1 MADDTKIDLFA
12 PQPEPLQSEELTPGG
27 MVYSPGE
34 GVSLADPTGDLKK
47 KAEEELARATAQ
59 KTIRDDPERKKRI
72 ATKRKIRKRI
82 EDKVGKGNAKYAALA
97 LGAAEG
103 GDPTGLM
110 DYLVGKYDQDLKEE
124 IQYLKENHAT
134 AVYGT
139 EALLTLATL
148 GVGKIA
154 GKIAIKLLGKKT
166 AKNLL
171 AGNVGKV
178 ISTTRKFNPLT
189 AQDRG
194 IAKGAEFVGGF
205 LPKAKMMSKVVN
217 SGPALRAMAKAGMD
231 LPEQALTSAI
241 YSVGAVGKEY
251 SIFDDPTMTG
261 ETLASDMMSMTLLGT
276 LIPGGASAV
285 ANWNKARN
293 SLLKKGIPNQKI
305 SKDVIAMF
313 KISGDEKGFLD
324 LLKNDANIAEAKEL
338 LDVLKTHGVL
348 PKWDKTKS
356 LRRLQE
362 AHVELG
368 DERDSIV
375 KTIDSA
381 DHIKQYKLNV
391 AEEVKTGIDKG
402 TFVPGAEK
410 LESTLI
416 RANAVADDLMLG
428 RTEFLVN
435 EVKDEATKLIKEL
448 GEESSKVSSMM
459 ADDVLRV
466 AKKRERLNSILDNE
480 SFYPRD
486 KLGEVRRLKELEEST
501 RKMGDGITHAEA
513 QALKTKDYADAY
525 TFDPQKGTVVDEHK
539 LARAQLMSKH
549 LGESMEKNVKI
560 MVEAGEMSA
569 NEGAR
574 LIKRYQ
580 QINREFHLTLPFK
593 AALGKKAAKVEMK
606 GISFGLTKFDL
617 LAAAYNPQYLLPRMF
632 AGVAQEVSVNKSIM
646 ANAQISLSDKYGKLV
661 NSGVIGVVAA
671 PFHAAKAT
679 AEWIGESAEGINAL
693 KKSIAVSQAKKRHE
707 ENRQGVTY
715 DDEETRYAEAY
726 NQINEWA
733 IRPADSLDKLSS
745 NMQPYFDYDPE
756 IASIGGIQT
765 QSDMQFL
772 QREIMTKNVDYLG
785 NPMPTRTEMDNYK
798 KAWKVLIDPNTA
810 IKQALMT
817 GELDAFSAEVFR
829 KQRPGTWKFFA
840 QVIMDKVRTLDPKGP
855 GLTQGQKIS
864 IENLIPGF
872 SFTQSGRGVL
882 TAAVLK
888 NAFPPQKRP
897 NSMGEDKLDLGGR
910 EMTETQITES
920 RP

>member
-1 MADDTKIDLFA
+1 VADNTKIDLFA
-12 PQPEPLQSEELTPGG
+12 PQPEQLQSEELTPGG

-34 GVSLADPTGDLKK
+34 GVSLADPTGELKE

-59 KTIRDDPERKKRI
+59 KTIRDDPERKQRI
-72 ATKRKIRKRI
+72 ATKKKIRKRI
-82 EDKVGKGNAKYAALA
+82 EDKVGKGNAKYATLA

-148 GVGKIA
+148 GVGKVA
-154 GKIAIKLLGKKT
+154 GKIAVKLLGKKT

-194 IAKGAEFVGGF
+194 IAKGAEFVGGL
-205 LPKAKMMSKVVN
+205 LPKAKMMSKVAN

-231 LPEQALTSAI
+231 LPEQALASAI

-251 SIFDDPTMTG
+251 NIFDDPTMTG
-261 ETLASDMMSMTLLGT
+261 ETLASDIMFMTLLGT
-276 LIPGGASAV
+276 LLPGGTSAL
-285 ANWNKARN
+285 ANWNRARK
-293 SLLKKGIPNQKI
+293 SLLKQGIPRQKI
-305 SKDVIAMF
+305 PKDVIAMF
-313 KISGDEKGFLD
+313 KISGDTKGFMN
-324 LLKNDANIAEAKEL
+324 LLNSDKQVEGAKEL
-338 LDVLKTHGVL
+338 LEVLKTHGVL
-348 PKWDKTKS
+348 PKWSKVKA
-356 LRRLQE
+356 LKRLQE

-375 KTIDSA
+375 KTMDSA
-381 DHIKQYKLNV
+381 DHIKQYKSKV
-391 AEEVKTGIDKG
+391 TEEVKTGINEG

-410 LESTLI
+410 LESPLI

-428 RTEFLVN
+428 RAEFLAN
-435 EVKDEATKLIKEL
+435 EVKDEATKLIREL
-448 GEESSKVSSMM
+448 GEESSKAVSMR
-459 ADDVLRV
+459 ADDILRV
-466 AKKRERLNSILDNE
+466 AKKRERLNSILNNE
-480 SFYPRD
+480 SYYPPD

-525 TFDPQKGTVVDEHK
+525 TFDPQKGTVIDEHK

-549 LGESMEKNVKI
+549 LGESMERNVKI

-593 AALGKKAAKVEMK
+593 AAIAKKAAKAEMK
-606 GISFGLTKFDL
+606 GISFGVTKFDL
-617 LAAAYNPQYLLPRMF
+617 LAAAYNPQYLLPRML
-632 AGVAQEVSVNKSIM
+632 AGAAQEVASSTSMM

-661 NSGVIGVVAA
+661 NSGVIDVVAA
-671 PFHAAKAT
+671 PFHAAKET
-679 AEWIGESAEGINAL
+679 AQWIGESAEGINAL

-707 ENRQGVTY
+707 DNRQGVTY

-726 NQINEWA
+726 NQINEWVV
-733 IRPADSLDKLSS
+733 RPADSLDKLSS
-745 NMQPYFDYDPE
+745 NIQPYFDYDPE
-756 IASIGGIQT
+756 IASVGGIQT

-785 NPMPTRTEMDNYK
+785 NPMPTRTEMDNFK
-798 KAWKVLIDPNTA
+798 KAWKVLADPNIA

-882 TAAVLK
+882 TAAVLR
-888 NAFPPQKRP
+888 NAFPPQEKP
-897 NSMGEDKLDLGGR
+897 NGMGEDRLDVGGR
-910 EMTETQITES
+910 EMTETQIVEL